1 MKTLAIRLTALVA
14 LCALA
19 LAGPVWAQKKVKD
32 IAYPPLNQMSPPQP
46 EKVTLENGMTLYL
59 LEDHTL
65 PLVNFQ
71 ALLNCGAYL
80 EPPTKVGLAEITGSV
95 MRTGGTVRA
104 TGDQIDEQ
112 LESIGASVETEIGL
126 TTGSASANA
135 LTEHAETILS
145 ILADVLRNP
154 VFEEDKLDLA
164 KTEQK
169 AGIARRNDDPFDVNN
184 REFRKLIYGNE
195 SPYARHAEY
204 ATIDAITREDMVKF
218 HRDFV
223 QPQSIQLAVWGDFSS
238 ADMKAALQAR
248 FADWPRGEQPA
259 PAPPEVT
266 YDFKPSLNYA
276 EKTDI
281 NQSNIFIGHIGGKM
295 GDPDYPAT
303 IVMNAVL
310 SGFGGRLFGEVRTK
324 LGLAYAV
331 SGSYTFGFD
340 QPGVF
345 YVFTST
351 KSETTV
357 DAIEACKKQ
366 IARMKTEPPTAD
378 EMKRAKDGWLNAF
391 VFNFDTKGEVL
402 GRLMTYDRK
411 GFPADYLQ
419 QIKAG
424 VEKVT
429 PQDVVAVAQRKL
441 NDGAL
446 QIMVTG
452 NGPEFGK
459 PLSDLGE
466 VNVIDITIPGAAAAA
481 FTATPEELARGKE
494 LVLKSAE
501 ACGGVAQFKK
511 TEAMQRVAK
520 VTLTMP
526 QGAMELGLTSLN
538 VFPASSRQVIKTP
551 MGEQIMVFNGT
562 EGWMEMMGQ
571 TKLMPSD
578 EKTDMVKDLERNL
591 VRLFQT
597 AEAPDYQAAAKGQ
610 DTFNGKPVEKL
621 MFQTASGGQF
631 TMFLDAKTFRP
642 AGVHFT
648 GNTPAGP
655 GEITETIFEYAA
667 AGKLWLPSR
676 VHREEAG
683 MTMDIVYTSTDL
695 KPKYSEVE
703 FQKPD
708 SL

>member
-1 MKTLAIRLTALVA
+1 MKLKTTLG
-14 LCALA
+14 LA
-19 LAGPVWAQKKVKD
+19 LGLIGAVGLTGSAMAQKKAKD
-32 IAYPPLNQMSPPQP
+32 LTFPPLNQIATPQP
-46 EKVTLENGMTLYL
+46 QKVTLDNGITLYV

-71 ALLNCGAYL
+71 AVLNCGSYL

-95 MRTGGTVRA
+95 MRTGGTTHA

-112 LESIGASVETEIGL
+112 LEAIGASVETDIGL

-135 LTEHAETILS
+135 LTEYTGTVVS
-145 ILADVLRNP
+145 ILADVLRYP
-154 VFEEDKLDLA
+154 VFEQDKIDLA

-169 AGIARRNDDPFDVNN
+169 AGISRRNDDPFEVNN
-184 REFRKLIYGNE
+184 REFRKLIYGSE
-195 SPYARHAEY
+195 SPYARNTEY
-204 ATIDAITREDMVKF
+204 ATIDDITRDDLVKF
-218 HRDFV
+218 HRDYV
-223 QPQSIQLAVWGDFSS
+223 QPQNLQLAVWGDFKTAEMTDLLKKS
-238 ADMKAALQAR
+238 LG
-248 FADWPRGEQPA
+248 DWPRGEQATP
-259 PAPPEVT
+259 PPPEVT
-266 YDFKPSLNYA
+266 YDFKSSLNYA
-276 EKTDI
+276 EKTDV

-303 IVMNAVL
+303 IVMNSVL

-324 LGLAYAV
+324 AGLAYAV

-340 QPGVF
+340 APGLF

-357 DAIEACKKQ
+357 DAIQACKKQ
-366 IARMKTEPPTAD
+366 IERMKTEAPTPE

-391 VFNFDTKGEVL
+391 VFNFDTQGEIL

-429 PQDVVAVAQRKL
+429 PQDVLAVAKRKI

-446 QIMVTG
+446 QVMVTG

-459 PLSDLGE
+459 DLSTLGE
-466 VNVIDITIPGAAAAA
+466 VNVVDITIPGPTESS

-494 LVLKSAE
+494 LVKKSAE

-511 TEAMQRVAK
+511 TEAMERVAK
-520 VTLTMP
+520 VTLSMP
-526 QGAMELGLTSLN
+526 QGAMEVGLTALYVLPGS
-538 VFPASSRQVIKTP
+538 AKQVIKTP
-551 MGEQIMVFNGT
+551 MGEQILTFNGK
-562 EGWMEMMGQ
+562 EAWMEMMGQ
-571 TKLMPSD
+571 KKLLPSE
-578 EKTDMVKDLERNL
+578 EKTDMLKDVERNL

-597 AEAPDYQAAAKGQ
+597 ADAPDYQVAAKGTV
-610 DTFNGKPVEKL
+610 DFAGKQVERL
-621 MFQTASGGQF
+621 DFQTATGSQF
-631 TMFLDAKTFRP
+631 TMFVDAKSFRP
-642 AGVHFT
+642 AGLRFT
-648 GNTPAGP
+648 GNTAGGP
-655 GEITETIFEYAA
+655 GEITETISEFAP
-667 AGKLWLPSR
+667 AGKLMLPSK
-676 VHREEAG
+676 VHRDEG
-683 MTMDIVYTSTDL
+683 TMTMDIVYTSTNL
-695 KPKYSEVE
+695 NPKYSEVD

-708 SL
+708 AL